1 MKHYNYISFL
11 LLFMSFLLAADL
23 TPCMAVSP
31 QKAKTKVVA
40 KRPVAKTVKKRP
52 ASKTVKKRPA
62 SSQSSAQTLIRKAQS
77 GDAEAQFKLG
87 CCYAQG
93 KLNLPKDGDKMIMW
107 WKKAADQNHAEACYY
122 LMFGLKDEEEL
133 LFYARKG
140 TSLNEPQCCLTLGH
154 IYTQKEEYKHLAGAV
169 YLKAVELG
177 QTPSTYPFF
186 ELAWAYQNGEYGL
199 PKDKSKALFWYKKKC
214 DQTYSQYL
222 DLGAA
227 FLYNSVLSQQKYIK
241 ENFNYDYDPAL
252 HVDEYKR
259 WLKER
264 TLPSDGGSS
273 PRRSV
278 ASSVS
283 SGTMRYHYTKS
294 GRGQSQNTGQWT
306 DSSGPEEC
314 NVEFGDN
321 GITINGI
328 YYDYVRTTGKWKVY
342 GGLTMSF
349 GGTTTITYYYVDS
362 NKNMKQVQTSSGP
375 YSSDT
380 FVYPM
385 SRNGDPTPQGS
396 GVASGQSYGSGNGYS
411 NGNGKKSLEERRR
424 DNLNRGA
431 GANCSLCKG
440 TGKCFNCNGTGTAN
454 YYGTKKVCKSCDG
467 TGICSL
473 CHGAKVAS
481 WNR

>member
-52 ASKTVKKRPA
+52 VSKTVKKRPA
-62 SSQSSAQTLIRKAQS
+62 SSLSPAQTLIRKAQS
-77 GDAEAQFKLG
+77 GDAEAQYELG
-87 CCYAQG
+87 RNYYYG
-93 KLNLPKDGDKMIMW
+93 WDNLPKDLDKAIMW
-107 WKKAADQNHAEACYY
+107 WKKAASQNYAKACSV
-122 LMFGLKDEEEL
+122 LSWHLKDEEEE

-140 TSLNEPQCCLTLGH
+140 ASLNNPMCYKQLGD
-154 IYTQKEEYKHLAGAV
+154 IYKEKEEYKHLAGPM
-169 YLKAVELG
+169 YLKSVELDIY
-177 QTPSTYPFF
+177 QELCPFTD
-186 ELAWAYQNGEYGL
+186 LGSAYQYGEYGL
-199 PKDKSKALFWYKKKC
+199 PKDKSKALFWYKKHC
-214 DQTYSQYL
+214 DYLYSEYL
-222 DLGAA
+222 ESGDTEYYGHVQ
-227 FLYNSVLSQQKYIK
+227 FRQKYIK
-241 ENFNYDYDPAL
+241 EEFNCDYDPAL

-273 PRRSV
+273 PCRSV

-283 SGTMRYHYTKS
+283 SGIMRYHYTKS

-328 YYDYVRTTGKWKVY
+328 YYDYVRTSGKWKVY

-375 YSSDT
+375 YFSDT

-396 GVASGQSYGSGNGYS
+396 GVASGQFYGSGNGYS

-473 CHGAKVAS
+473 CHGTKVAS

>member
-52 ASKTVKKRPA
+52 VSKTVKKRPA
-62 SSQSSAQTLIRKAQS
+62 SSLSPAQTLIRKAQS
-77 GDAEAQFKLG
+77 GDAEAQYELG
-87 CCYAQG
+87 RNYYYG
-93 KLNLPKDGDKMIMW
+93 RENFPKDLDKGIMW
-107 WKKAADQNHAEACYY
+107 WKKAAAQNYAEACYI
-122 LMFGLKDEEEL
+122 LTLELKDEEEK

-140 TSLNEPQCCLTLGH
+140 ASQNNADCYKQLCS
-154 IYTQKEEYKHLAGAV
+154 IYKEKEEYKHLLGPM

-177 QTPSTYPFF
+177 IHGGTFAS
-186 ELAWAYQNGEYGL
+186 LGMAYQYGDCGL
-199 PKDKSKALFWYKKKC
+199 PKDKSKALFWYKKHC
-214 DQTYSQYL
+214 DYLYSDYL
-222 DLGAA
+222 ESGDTFYYENVQLW
-227 FLYNSVLSQQKYIK
+227 QKSIK
-241 ENFNYDYDPAL
+241 EDFNCDYDPAL

-264 TLPSDGGSS
+264 TKPSDGGSS

-328 YYDYVRTTGKWKVY
+328 YY
-342 GGLTMSF
+342 
-349 GGTTTITYYYVDS
+349 
-362 NKNMKQVQTSSGP
+362 
-375 YSSDT
+375 
-380 FVYPM
+380 
-385 SRNGDPTPQGS
+385 
-396 GVASGQSYGSGNGYS
+396 
-411 NGNGKKSLEERRR
+411 
-424 DNLNRGA
+424 
-431 GANCSLCKG
+431 
-440 TGKCFNCNGTGTAN
+440 
-454 YYGTKKVCKSCDG
+454 
-467 TGICSL
+467 
-473 CHGAKVAS
+473 
-481 WNR
+481 

>member
-52 ASKTVKKRPA
+52 VSKTVKKRPA
-62 SSQSSAQTLIRKAQS
+62 SSLSPAQTLIRKAQS
-77 GDAEAQFKLG
+77 GDAEAQYELG
-87 CCYAQG
+87 RNYYYG
-93 KLNLPKDGDKMIMW
+93 RENFPKDLDKGIMW
-107 WKKAADQNHAEACYY
+107 WKKAAAQNYAEACYI
-122 LMFGLKDEEEL
+122 LTLELKDEEEK

-140 TSLNEPQCCLTLGH
+140 ASQNNADCYKQLCS
-154 IYTQKEEYKHLAGAV
+154 IYKEKEEYKHLLGPM

-177 QTPSTYPFF
+177 IHGGTFAS
-186 ELAWAYQNGEYGL
+186 LGMAYQYGDCGL
-199 PKDKSKALFWYKKKC
+199 PKDKSKALFWYKKHC
-214 DQTYSQYL
+214 DYLYSDYL
-222 DLGAA
+222 ESGDTFYYENVQLW
-227 FLYNSVLSQQKYIK
+227 QKSIK
-241 ENFNYDYDPAL
+241 EDFNCDYDPAL

-264 TLPSDGGSS
+264 TKPSDGGSS

-328 YYDYVRTTGKWKVY
+328 YYDYVRTSGKWKVY

-349 GGTTTITYYYVDS
+349 GGITTITYYYVDS

-411 NGNGKKSLEERRR
+411 NGNSKKSLEERRR

-473 CHGAKVAS
+473 CHGTKVAS

>member
-40 KRPVAKTVKKRP
+40 KRPVAKTIKKR
-52 ASKTVKKRPA
+52 SVSNTVKKRPA
-62 SSQSSAQTLIRKAQS
+62 SSQSPAQTLMRKAQS
-77 GDAEAQFKLG
+77 GDAEAQYELG
-87 CCYAQG
+87 RNYYYG
-93 KLNLPKDGDKMIMW
+93 RDNLPKDLDKAIMW
-107 WKKAADQNHAEACYY
+107 WKKAAAQNHSEACSV
-122 LMFGLKDEEEL
+122 LSWHLKDEEEQ

-140 TSLNEPQCCLTLGH
+140 ASLNNADCYEQLGH
-154 IYTQKEEYKHLAGAV
+154 IYKEKEEYKHLAGPM

-177 QTPSTYPFF
+177 IHGSTFAS
-186 ELAWAYQNGEYGL
+186 LGMAYLYGDCGL
-199 PKDKSKALFWYKKKC
+199 PKDKSKALFWYKKYC
-214 DQTYSQYL
+214 DYLYSDYL
-222 DLGAA
+222 ESGDTDDYG
-227 FLYNSVLSQQKYIK
+227 YVQSWQKRIK
-241 ENFNYDYDPAL
+241 KNFNCDYDPAL

-264 TLPSDGGSS
+264 TNPSDGGSS
-273 PRRSV
+273 TRRSV

-349 GGTTTITYYYVDS
+349 GGTTTVTYYYVDS

-396 GVASGQSYGSGNGYS
+396 GVTSGQSYGSGNGYS

-473 CHGAKVAS
+473 CHGTKVAS